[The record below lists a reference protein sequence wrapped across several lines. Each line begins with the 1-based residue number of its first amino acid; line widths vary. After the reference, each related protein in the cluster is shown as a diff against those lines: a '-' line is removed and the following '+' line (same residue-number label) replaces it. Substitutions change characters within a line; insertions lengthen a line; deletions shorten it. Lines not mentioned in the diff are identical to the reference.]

1 MSHRDKLGNGRM
13 KVIGLSEFGGPEVL
27 QSFELPEP
35 RPEAEE
41 VRLRV
46 HAAGVNPV
54 DAMVRSGQLEQLY
67 QGLTPPFVPGMEVAG
82 TVEEVDSDV
91 DPRWGL
97 VPGTR
102 VVGFVDNA
110 GGWGGYSE
118 YLALPARSVA
128 IAPSGASAAET
139 AGFLNNALTA
149 QNVLDELR
157 LPEGATLLV
166 TGAAGSVGGYLVE
179 LGSAAGLHVV
189 AVAAEEDAVFLRSL
203 GAHVCIPRGP
213 EIARRVLKELGT
225 PVDAVADAALLHEQ
239 IVPAVRDGGQIGIL
253 RSWDGDP
260 GRGIKVKHLNVRERR
275 TDRAAI
281 VRLRDQVEDGTV
293 TLRAAM
299 AFDANDAVAAHTRLE
314 QGGLRERIVLEFDDE
329 AWQPGPSD
337 TTSLTWKP

>member
-1 MSHRDKLGNGRM
+1 MSLATSHREKLGNGRM
-13 KVIGLSEFGGPEVL
+13 KVIGLREFGGPEVL
-27 QSFELPEP
+27 RSFELPDSHP
-35 RPEAEE
+35 GAEE

-54 DAMVRSGQLEQLY
+54 DAMVRSGQLEQMY
-67 QGLTPPFVPGMEVAG
+67 KGLTPPFVPGMEVTG
-82 TVEEVDSDV
+82 TVEDVGSDV

-97 VPGTR
+97 VPGVH

-110 GGWGGYSE
+110 GSHGGYSE

-128 IAPSGASAAET
+128 IAPSNASAAET

-149 QNVLDELR
+149 HNVLDAFR

-179 LGSAAGLHVV
+179 LGAAAGLRVV
-189 AVAAEEDAVFLRSL
+189 AVAAEEDADLLGSL
-203 GAHVCIPRGP
+203 GAHAFIPRGP
-213 EIARRVLKELGT
+213 GIALRVLDELGT

-239 IVPAVRDGGQIGIL
+239 IAPAVRDGGQISIL

-275 TDRAAI
+275 TDRDAI
-281 VRLRDQVEDGTV
+281 VRLRDQVEDGTI

-299 AFDANDAVAAHTRLE
+299 SFDADDAVAAHARLE
-314 QGGLRERIVLEFDDE
+314 QGGLRERIVLAFDNE
-329 AWQPGPSD
+329 AW
-337 TTSLTWKP
+337 

>member
-1 MSHRDKLGNGRM
+1 M

-27 QSFELPEP
+27 QSFELPDP
-35 RPEAEE
+35 RPGAEE

-54 DAMVRSGQLEQLY
+54 DAMVRSGQLDQMY

-82 TVEEVDSDV
+82 TVEEVGGDV
-91 DPRWGL
+91 DPRWRL
-97 VPGTR
+97 VPGAR

-110 GGWGGYSE
+110 GRHGGYSE

-128 IAPSGASAAET
+128 IAPSGTSAAET

-149 QNVLDELR
+149 QNVLDEFR

-179 LGSAAGLHVV
+179 LGAAAGLHVV
-189 AVAAEEDAVFLRSL
+189 AVAAEDDAGLLRSL
-203 GAHVCIPRGP
+203 GAHAFIPRGP
-213 EIARRVLKELGT
+213 DTAHRVLDELGT

-239 IVPAVRDGGQIGIL
+239 IAPAVRDGGQIGIL
-253 RSWDGDP
+253 RFWDGDP

-275 TDRAAI
+275 TDRDAI
-281 VRLRDQVEDGTV
+281 VRLRDQVEDGTL
-293 TLRAAM
+293 TLRAALS
-299 AFDANDAVAAHTRLE
+299 FDADDAVAAHTRLE
-314 QGGLRERIVLEFDDE
+314 QGGLRERIVLEFDDDM
-329 AWQPGPSD
+329 WQPGSSG